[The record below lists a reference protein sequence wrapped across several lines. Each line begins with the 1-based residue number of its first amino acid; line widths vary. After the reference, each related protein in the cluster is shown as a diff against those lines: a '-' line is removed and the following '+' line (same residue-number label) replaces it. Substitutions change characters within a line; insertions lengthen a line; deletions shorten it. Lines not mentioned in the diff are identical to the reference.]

1 MVVKTAK
8 KSGKKTGKK
17 SVSTKKLSAKSS
29 IKPLELKLLE
39 LSKLNDSQIEQLANI
54 TGDTNIMKHIGTG
67 KPWSI
72 DDIKL
77 FIKDEKADQK
87 KPHNKRQ
94 YYSFAILYCDNS
106 SDNSSNNRY
115 NNSKYKVVGYI
126 SGRKKRSILTKPFD
140 KNPYNIILRILI
152 DSKYQGKGIAKSAVK
167 LFIEK
172 YKNVI
177 SFKNSFNKLSNTAI
191 IADIDKNNIGSIKTM
206 LANDFKYY
214 GVVKYAANSLD
225 LNRYLYYL

>member
-1 MVVKTAK
+1 MGIKTVK
-8 KSGKKTGKK
+8 KSGKKSGKK
-17 SVSTKKLSAKSS
+17 SVSTKKLSAKLS
-29 IKPLELKLLE
+29 IKPVSLKLLD
-39 LSKLNDSQIEQLANI
+39 LSKLNSSQIEQLANI

-67 KPWSI
+67 KPWTI

-77 FIKDEKADQK
+77 FIKDEKIDQK

-94 YYSFAILYCDNS
+94 YYSFVILLYD
-106 SDNSSNNRY
+106 DRSNDD
-115 NNSKYKVVGYI
+115 SKYRVAGYI

-140 KNPYNIILRILI
+140 RNPYNVILRILVGGQ
-152 DSKYQGKGIAKSAVK
+152 YQGKGIAKSAVK

-177 SFKNSFNKLSNTAI
+177 PQPNRTPNRTPNNTHNTVI

-214 GVVKYAANSLD
+214 GVVKYVPKSLE
-225 LNRYLYYL
+225 LNRYIYSY

>member
-8 KSGKKTGKK
+8 KSGEKTGKK
-17 SVSTKKLSAKSS
+17 SVSTKKLSVKLP

-77 FIKDEKADQK
+77 FIKDEKTDQK

-106 SDNSSNNRY
+106 SD
-115 NNSKYKVVGYI
+115 NSKYKVVGYI